1 MLERVL
7 HLKRLRFDYLTV
19 TFRKITVCPPMR
31 SQSRIICFVLETIFV
46 LTSLL
51 LGSYLG
57 GLDSRVR
64 PHQALLY
71 TCPVI
76 GAIFIEA
83 ESFGLPRTG

>member
-1 MLERVL
+1 MTERVS

-19 TFRKITVCPPMR
+19 AFAYTTVFLR
-31 SQSRIICFVLETIFV
+31 LVLSLVCFVLQTLFI
-46 LTSLL
+46 LTSRL

-57 GLDSRVR
+57 GLSSRVR
-64 PHQALLY
+64 AHQALLY
-71 TCPVI
+71 TYPVI